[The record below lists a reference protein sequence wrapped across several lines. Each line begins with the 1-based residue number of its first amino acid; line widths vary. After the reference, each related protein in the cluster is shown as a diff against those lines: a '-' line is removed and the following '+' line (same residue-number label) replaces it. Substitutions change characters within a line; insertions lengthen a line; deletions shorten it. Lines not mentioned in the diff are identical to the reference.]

1 MVDNEKEK
9 RTFIKKIIL
18 NGVVANHMAVQDVLN
33 TWLNHQNVLRYICCY
48 ITVVTSHIC
57 PYYQDNVNMK
67 RLDDII
73 SQLVAR

>member
-18 NGVVANHMAVQDVLN
+18 NGVVANHMSAQDVLS

-48 ITVVTSHIC
+48 ITYS
-57 PYYQDNVNMK
+57 PYYQDNVNIK